1 MIFLSKRYQKN
12 NLMRN
17 LSLIIKREFNS
28 RVRNKSFVVM
38 TILSPLIFVGMIFL
52 VAYLS
57 SLNNEEIRSV
67 AVLDNSGFFENTLE
81 DSDNIIFKKLEDID
95 LDSAKIIS
103 EEGDYHGLLFIPESN
118 DISTLDQN
126 VEFYVKGS
134 PSVSVVQYI
143 EKSLNAT
150 ITNLKLERDGVD
162 LLKIKASKSNVDLKI
177 ENYKGEQTSKMSS
190 WIKAIFGGIAGY
202 LLMMFIIIYGNMV
215 MRSVIEEKTN
225 RIIEIIISS
234 VKPYHLMMGKIMGT
248 SLAGITQFL
257 IWVVLGSILMLVAT
271 TVFGV
276 NIEPSSMPNQEMM
289 DTANNSAMQAII
301 YDIARLPIA
310 TLIFSFLIYFIG
322 GYFLY
327 SSIYAAIGAAVDNET
342 DTQQFMLPIIIPLML
357 AMYVGFFAVIENPH
371 GTIAVIFSHIP
382 LTSPIVMLMRIPFGV
397 PWWEI
402 LISMLLLFA
411 TFAFV
416 VWFAAKIYRV
426 GILMYGKKPTYKELY
441 KWLKY

>member
-1 MIFLSKRYQKN
+1 
-12 NLMRN
+12 
-17 LSLIIKREFNS
+17 
-28 RVRNKSFVVM
+28 M

-52 VAYLS
+52 VVYLS
-57 SLNNEEIRSV
+57 SLNNEQIRTV
-67 AVLDNSGFFENTLE
+67 AVLDESSLLFDALEETENLKFLRLE
-81 DSDNIIFKKLEDID
+81 SVDIEQ
-95 LDSAKIIS
+95 AKTIS
-103 EEGDYHGLLFIPESN
+103 EASDHHGLLYIPKAKTFGE
-118 DISTLDQN
+118 LDQSIQFF
-126 VEFYVKGS
+126 VEGS
-134 PSVSVVQYI
+134 PNISAIQYI
-143 EKSLNAT
+143 EKSINTKL
-150 ITNLKLERDGVD
+150 TNLKLEEDGVD
-162 LLKIKASKSNVDLKI
+162 LMKIEASKSNVDITI
-177 ENYKGEQTSKMSS
+177 ENYKGQQTSKMSS
-190 WIKAIFGGIAGY
+190 WIKAIFGGAAGY

-234 VKPYHLMMGKIMGT
+234 VKPFHLMMGKIIGT

-257 IWVVLGSILMLVAT
+257 IWVVLGGIFLVVAT
-271 TVFGV
+271 SVFGL
-276 NIEPSSMPNQEMM
+276 NLEPSSMPNQEMM
-289 DTANNSAMQAII
+289 DQANSSAMQAII
-301 YDIARLPIA
+301 YDVARLPIL
-310 TLIFSFLIYFIG
+310 TLIISFLIFFIG

-342 DTQQFMLPIIIPLML
+342 DTQQFMFPIIIPLML

-371 GTIAVIFSHIP
+371 GTVAVIFSHIP
-382 LTSPIVMLMRIPFGV
+382 LTSSIVMLMRIPFGV

-411 TFAFV
+411 TFALV

>member
-1 MIFLSKRYQKN
+1 MK
-12 NLMRN
+12 N

-28 RVRNKSFVVM
+28 RVRNKSFIIM
-38 TILSPLIFVGMIFL
+38 TVLSPLILVGMVFL
-52 VAYLS
+52 VVFLS
-57 SLNNEEIRSV
+57 NLNRDESRTV
-67 AVLDNSGFFENTLE
+67 GVLDQSGLFVDTLE
-81 DSDNIIFKKLEDID
+81 ETATIKFQFLNETD
-95 LDSAKIIS
+95 LDVAKTIS
-103 EEGDYHGLLFIPESN
+103 QQSDLHGLLYIPQGVSLEELDRRIQFFVEGSPN
-118 DISTLDQN
+118 IST
-126 VEFYVKGS
+126 
-134 PSVSVVQYI
+134 VQYI
-143 EKSLNAT
+143 ERSLNNKL
-150 ITNLKLERDGVD
+150 TNLRLESAGVD
-162 LLKIKASKSNVDLKI
+162 ISSIEAARSKIDIAI
-177 ENYKGEQTSKMSS
+177 ENYEGRQTSIMSS
-190 WIKAIFGGIAGY
+190 WIKAIFGGAAGY

-234 VKPYHLMMGKIMGT
+234 VKPYHLMMGKIIGT
-248 SLAGITQFL
+248 SLAGVTQFL
-257 IWVVLGSILMLVAT
+257 IWVVLGGLFMFLAT
-271 TVFGV
+271 AVFGLQL
-276 NIEPSSMPNQEMM
+276 EPATMANQEMVNPEN
-289 DTANNSAMQAII
+289 TSAMQAII
-301 YDIARLPIA
+301 YDIAQLPMM
-310 TLIFSFLIYFIG
+310 TLIVSFLIFFIG

-371 GTIAVIFSHIP
+371 GTVSVVFSHIP

-402 LISMLLLFA
+402 LLSMFLLFA
-411 TFAFV
+411 TFALV